1 MDLNKIG
8 SFIAEKRKEK
18 NLTQEQL
25 GKLIN
30 VDRRTISKWETGVY
44 APDISVLDI
53 LAESLGVTVN
63 DILHG
68 KIEDNNKDNN
78 SSTITTIKYYN
89 NKYKYKITIIF
100 ITIIITILSVFLIF
114 YNYKTKNEYKIYSL
128 KSSDDRFDI
137 LGTLIYNSYNIM
149 ILIDDINYN
158 DIYIG
163 TDKEI
168 KSKEISLLLY
178 LNDEFI
184 EEKGIDN
191 DENVIISDLLDNISF
206 SYKNS
211 RNCNEDLNVKLVLK
225 YYDNQQEIIIEMP
238 LNRY

>member
-8 SFIAEKRKEK
+8 SFIAKKRKEK
-18 NLTQEQL
+18 NLTQEEL

-53 LAESLGVTVN
+53 LAKSLGVSVN
-63 DILHG
+63 DILRG
-68 KIEDNNKDNN
+68 KKEENNNDNN
-78 SSTITTIKYYN
+78 SPTIATIKYYN
-89 NKYKYKITIIF
+89 DKYKYKITIIF

-128 KSSDDRFDI
+128 KSNDDRFDI
-137 LGTLIYNSYNIM
+137 LGTLIYNSYNVM
-149 ILIDDINYN
+149 ILIDNINYN
-158 DIYIG
+158 DVYIG
-163 TDKEI
+163 TNKEI
-168 KSKEISLLLY
+168 KSKAISLLLY

-191 DENVIISDLLDNISF
+191 DENVIISELLNNISF
-206 SYKNS
+206 SYKNN

-225 YYDNQQEIIIEMP
+225 YYDDQEEIIIEMP